1 MLQKLLRFFVNNYH
15 LLFTLMERQKLIDEF
30 LLGFKPKKYQSWK
43 ICYFFAYYLKEK
55 HNIDAKLIEGISKI
69 NKVDHWIVRFND
81 IDEDI
86 HAKAIGITPDYID
99 KPEMVWGLKD
109 FEKENF

>member
-1 MLQKLLRFFVNNYH
+1 
-15 LLFTLMERQKLIDEF
+15 MERQKLIDEF
-30 LLGFKPKKYQSWK
+30 LLGFKPKRNQSWK
-43 ICYFFAYYLKEK
+43 SCYFFAYHLKEK

-86 HAKAIGITPDYID
+86 HAKAMGITPDYID
-99 KPEMVWGLKD
+99 KPEMVWSLKD